1 MYESCVGHEKRERT
15 YYYETKLHNRDDSK
29 CSVCTAKE

>member
-15 YYYETKLHNRDDSK
+15 YYETKLHNRDDSK